1 MNKLT
6 NTQIKCIE
14 EMKSKIDEA
23 RKYDTFDEW
32 ILNTDS
38 YLASRDNPREYLE
51 NKREYYNNYIK
62 YYENY
67 KNGAV
72 LVGRYGKPT
81 LNALA
86 KRGIVTVIEYEENRK
101 NGVIDWVKLNNY

>member
-1 MNKLT
+1 
-6 NTQIKCIE
+6 
-14 EMKSKIDEA
+14 MKSDIDEA

-32 ILNTDS
+32 TLNHDS
-38 YLASRDNPREYLE
+38 YLSSRDNPREYLE
-51 NKREYYNNYIK
+51 SHREYYDNYKK

-67 KNGAV
+67 KNGIV
-72 LVGRYGKPT
+72 LVSNYGKPT